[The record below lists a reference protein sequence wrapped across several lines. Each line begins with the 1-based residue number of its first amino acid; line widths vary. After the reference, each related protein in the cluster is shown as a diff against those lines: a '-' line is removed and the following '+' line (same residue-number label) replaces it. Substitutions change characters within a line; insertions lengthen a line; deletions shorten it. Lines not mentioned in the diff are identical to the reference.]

1 MNTYIGTKVVRAV
14 AMTRAAYNAL
24 RGWTVPA
31 DESGADEGYLVEYL
45 DGGAPN
51 LTGYTGYVS
60 WSPKV
65 QFDKAY
71 VDVSNISFGMAL
83 EALKR
88 GHRVARAGWNG
99 GGQWVTMA
107 GPKEG
112 TKVHADGFWSSNN
125 AAFAR
130 DQPDSE
136 VTVTPYFTLKNAQ
149 DQIAAWV
156 PSTSDC
162 LANDWRV
169 LT

>member
-14 AMTRAAYNAL
+14 AMTRFAYDAL
-24 RGWTVPA
+24 RGWSVPA
-31 DESGADEGYLVEYL
+31 DENGADEGYLV
-45 DGGAPN
+45 
-51 LTGYTGYVS
+51 VS
-60 WSPKV
+60 WSPKE

-71 VDVSNISFGMAL
+71 VNVANLSFGMAL

-99 GGQWVTMA
+99 RDQWVTLA
-107 GPKEG
+107 GPPEG
-112 TKVHADGFWSSNN
+112 TKVHSDNFWSKNN
-125 AAFAR
+125 ADFAR

-136 VTVTPYFTLKNAQ
+136 VTVTPYFTIKTTQNE
-149 DQIAAWV
+149 IAVWV